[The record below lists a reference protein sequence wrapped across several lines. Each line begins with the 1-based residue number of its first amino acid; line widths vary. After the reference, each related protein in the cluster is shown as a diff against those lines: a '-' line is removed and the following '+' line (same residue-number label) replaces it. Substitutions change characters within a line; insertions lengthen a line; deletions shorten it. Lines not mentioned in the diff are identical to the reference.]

1 MKNIKTSKSVRHY
14 CRLNS
19 CGALTH
25 RCADQCNECKSKLTV
40 ENMARPT
47 PEERVKDLKNRF
59 NDKETIVGMVT
70 AIIERTK
77 SDLKY
82 WKEVL
87 DKL

>member
-1 MKNIKTSKSVRHY
+1 
-14 CRLNS
+14 
-19 CGALTH
+19 
-25 RCADQCNECKSKLTV
+25 
-40 ENMARPT
+40 MARPT